1 MSFYLD
7 RSHLRTRFQARSNLS
22 SQSRA
27 GILLPARRRR
37 RRARR
42 EQRREGDAKIVGASF
57 LFVSSSRIFLC
68 AKFFCFLYLNI
79 MWGVP
84 SDAKSKNSFISIRS
98 IDVIDCINLKFFWT
112 HDPKK
117 TQKRRKRLL
126 MCLLFSFP
134 FFVFRS
140 QSNSIFHHI

>member
-68 AKFFCFLYLNI
+68 AKFFCFLYLTN

-112 HDPKK
+112 HDPKTEEK
-117 TQKRRKRLL
+117 TMAIL

>member
-42 EQRREGDAKIVGASF
+42 ERRREGDAKIVGASF

-79 MWGVP
+79 MWGLP

-112 HDPKK
+112 HDPKTEEK
-117 TQKRRKRLL
+117 TTYVH